1 MTAGEIMVHERG
13 KVIGIVGDDGRLY
26 THNMDLDEG
35 EARRFSV
42 ITAVPHHLAGLLAAA
57 RRRARRQARYGE
69 TG

>member
-1 MTAGEIMVHERG
+1 MTPGEIMLHERG

-26 THNMDLDEG
+26 THNMDLDED

-42 ITAVPHHLAGLLAAA
+42 IDEVPEHLTGLLAAA

-69 TG
+69 VG